1 MTRREAEY
9 EENFRELLDLEHPEH
24 YVLTDWRRGYIT
36 VSTNI
41 FNRNR
46 RSILKFTDYSVDREF
61 LMFVAFL
68 TKDFCRKSNMK
79 LRKNV
84 CNVSA
89 TAYLCRIKAF
99 LFLTRITFLATLFRL
114 ISSNK

>member
-46 RSILKFTDYSVDREF
+46 RSILKIFRLFGREF
-61 LMFVAFL
+61 LMVVAFL
-68 TKDFCRKSNMK
+68 TKK
-79 LRKNV
+79 L
-84 CNVSA
+84 
-89 TAYLCRIKAF
+89 L
-99 LFLTRITFLATLFRL
+99 
-114 ISSNK
+114 